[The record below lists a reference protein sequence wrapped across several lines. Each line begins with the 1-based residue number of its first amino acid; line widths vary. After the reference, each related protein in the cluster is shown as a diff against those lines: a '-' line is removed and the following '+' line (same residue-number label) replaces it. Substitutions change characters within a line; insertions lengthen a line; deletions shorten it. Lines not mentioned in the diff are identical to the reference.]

1 MVVETY
7 VPPIVLVLSLVIN
20 RSWMSTPQ
28 KITDDSLKQ
37 WKYYTISLSERNYVL
52 FLAMSQQSRENTFQI
67 FFFHPIRCKPISH
80 ERFCETSCTYL
91 RPLALQMK
99 SCYSSLCICLVLPT
113 CCLKSSGAITK
124 EAN

>member
-67 FFFHPIRCKPISH
+67 FFSPNKMQ
-80 ERFCETSCTYL
+80 TN
-91 RPLALQMK
+91 K
-99 SCYSSLCICLVLPT
+99 S
-113 CCLKSSGAITK
+113 
-124 EAN
+124 